1 VRRAW
6 VAVLV
11 AALLAGCEAAPPTP
25 GPASGRTASPPA
37 PSESSRTSPGPR
49 VATRLPAVVLV
60 ADLSRPPARWD
71 RVAFVPFGRGS
82 RRLGLVI
89 SRQLTPV
96 PIVPPSFAVAPD
108 GSLWF
113 LDIVKH
119 RLAHYSG
126 SGAFLGAIG
135 GLQFDR
141 FHPYAQDVGFGGGR
155 LHVLEARHRNA
166 AALLRRVPGRL
177 GPRIALTVGGRGIA
191 AEHFV
196 SPLPR
201 LSVEALGSVRA
212 TEPPT
217 GGVVGDVEVNGR
229 TGAGTAVP
237 AVLLADG
244 QRLGIEP
251 LLIDDGQEVLVR
263 HMGPSADSELP
274 IRVRARGD
282 PATPPVPAVA
292 GWHLFGATEHSIV
305 AYVQLV
311 PAGSRD
317 QERYGGGQWLLQV
330 FDDGKAL
337 VWEPVPRSRLRGA
350 DIKRDLAVGFDGR
363 IYLML
368 ATRRG
373 MSVYR
378 RPA

>member
-1 VRRAW
+1 MLA
-6 VAVLV
+6 
-11 AALLAGCEAAPPTP
+11 AALLAGCDAAPPAPAPASGGTASSPVPTPPSTP
-25 GPASGRTASPPA
+25 GPR
-37 PSESSRTSPGPR
+37 GP
-49 VATRLPAVVLV
+49 TRLPAVVLV

-71 RVAFVPFGRGS
+71 RVAFVPFGRGP

-89 SRQLTPV
+89 SRRLTPV

-126 SGAFLGAIG
+126 SGGFLGAVG
-135 GLQFDR
+135 GLRFDR
-141 FHPYAQDVGFGGGR
+141 FHPYAQDVGFGGRR
-155 LHVLEARHRNA
+155 LYVLEARHRNA
-166 AALLRRVPGRL
+166 AALLRAVPGRI
-177 GPRIALTVGGRGIA
+177 GPRIPVTVGRRGIA
-191 AEHFV
+191 AQLFV

-201 LSVEALGSVRA
+201 LTVEALGSVRA

-217 GGVVGDVEVNGR
+217 GGVVGDVEVDGR
-229 TGAGTAVP
+229 TGVGTAVP
-237 AVLLADG
+237 AVLLPDG

-251 LLIDDGQEVLVR
+251 LLIDDGQEVILRQV
-263 HMGPSADSELP
+263 GPSADSELP
-274 IRVRARGD
+274 VRVRARGG
-282 PATPPVPAVA
+282 PATSPVPAVA
-292 GWHLFGATEHSIV
+292 GWHLLGATGHSVV

-311 PAGSRD
+311 PARSRD
-317 QERYGGGQWLLQV
+317 QGRYGGGQWLFQV

-350 DIKRDLAVGFDGR
+350 DIKRDLAVGFDGG

-373 MSVYR
+373 VSVYR
-378 RPA
+378 RPG